1 MNDFSSDKILSEY
14 ARLNELSWRDAD
26 VCEVC
31 GMMFTEVGETCAI
44 PKCPIENISDDETT

>member
-14 ARLNELSWRDAD
+14 VRLNELSWRDAD

-31 GMMFTEVGETCAI
+31 GMMFSEVGETCGI
-44 PKCPIENISDDETT
+44 PKCPIENINDDDE